1 MVGSFLRHEDH
12 VSTKMST
19 TNNPPTSARTL
30 FEARSGNDGDLHRR
44 PAQAFHGHQPNA
56 VDLRIWQ
63 NWSWKT
69 EYFWHRPNTRPNY
82 FQFNSKIKNPDATK
96 MCEMVEE
103 ISSFRERFRAE
114 EIVELVL
121 YQPHPTGWTPL
132 HVSSLLNNSHA
143 TQLLLEHGA
152 NPYVQDTEHFS
163 ITQYSHSIHTV
174 SIILYQILW
183 FSSPL
188 RAQNSMLA

>member
-1 MVGSFLRHEDH
+1 
-12 VSTKMST
+12 
-19 TNNPPTSARTL
+19 
-30 FEARSGNDGDLHRR
+30 
-44 PAQAFHGHQPNA
+44 
-56 VDLRIWQ
+56 
-63 NWSWKT
+63 
-69 EYFWHRPNTRPNY
+69 
-82 FQFNSKIKNPDATK
+82 

-188 RAQNSMLA
+188 RAHRGIPVILVMSVIMWHEKTKVRKIIGCGDFDIFSVKTIIHNNNKKMGHLIWPLGV